1 MRMSGGIFEAA
12 IIVLLPPIVAI
23 VDHFGQ
29 ASFHGDHVQPRSGRM
44 ARQSFDGPEDLPKE
58 APCQGL
64 PCKLDDETAPRE
76 DKGPKWNLELVK
88 SGIQK

>member
-1 MRMSGGIFEAA
+1 
-12 IIVLLPPIVAI
+12 
-23 VDHFGQ
+23 
-29 ASFHGDHVQPRSGRM
+29 M

-64 PCKLDDETAPRE
+64 PCKLDDETAPLE
-76 DKGPKWNLELVK
+76 DKEGSKRPKWNLELVK